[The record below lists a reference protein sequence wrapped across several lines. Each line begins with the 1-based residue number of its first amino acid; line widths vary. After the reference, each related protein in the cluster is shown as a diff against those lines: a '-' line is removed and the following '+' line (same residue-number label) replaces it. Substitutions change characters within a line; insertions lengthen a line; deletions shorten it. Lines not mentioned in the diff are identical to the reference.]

1 MNNQLQLYLLVK
13 QLYQANFWKDYWDN
27 DIIGI
32 QLPNRKDPVFI
43 SVLGK
48 AEQNFGFLIYRD
60 LEELS
65 YYFEMSTRAEYDSAM
80 EMLQVQKCISIN
92 FEDRQEIPKEEYEK
106 IKASGV
112 TFRGKKAWP
121 VFTDYKPGY
130 YPVTLNES
138 DVSFLIAVFEKLI
151 ETANAFRTSLDFY
164 EKEQESYEILMRTY
178 KTDGSYRDGLYAVPE
193 VILKGISVSKIEY
206 AAIKITDFEMKR
218 VNNQKMKHT
227 VWELDIDFVGVPVVP
242 PNGGRPIFPSLL
254 IVADSENGEVICS
267 EFINPKDAEKIQRI
281 IIQLILAQN
290 GRPPKIVVQT
300 NRYVKIASYLENV
313 LTALDIE
320 LIPIQQL
327 PLLSVVKEDMLEY
340 FKE

>member
-1 MNNQLQLYLLVK
+1 MNNQMQLYSLVK

-32 QLPNRKDPVFI
+32 QLPKRKDPVFI

-80 EMLQVQKCISIN
+80 EMLQVQKCIAIN

-106 IKASGV
+106 IKASSI

-138 DVSFLIAVFEKLI
+138 DVPFLIAVFEKLI

-178 KTDGSYRDGLYAVPE
+178 KTNGSYKDGLYVVPE
-193 VILKGISVSKIEY
+193 VILEGLSASKTEY
-206 AAIKITDFEMKR
+206 ATIKLTDFEMKR
-218 VNNQKMKHT
+218 VNNQKMKHS

-254 IVADSENGEVICS
+254 IVADAENGEVICS
-267 EFINPKDAEKIQRI
+267 EFINLRDVEKIQRFM
-281 IIQLILAQN
+281 IQLILAQN
-290 GRPPKIVVQT
+290 GRPPKIVVQA
-300 NRYVKIASYLENV
+300 NRHVKIASYLENL

-320 LIPIQQL
+320 LIPIQKL